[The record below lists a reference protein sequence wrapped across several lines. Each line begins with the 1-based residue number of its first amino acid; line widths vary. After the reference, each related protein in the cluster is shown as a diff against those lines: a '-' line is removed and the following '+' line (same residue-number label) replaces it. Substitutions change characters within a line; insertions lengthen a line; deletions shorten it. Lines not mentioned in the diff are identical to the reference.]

1 MKNIE
6 DVLKT
11 RENIIVS
18 GNLGSGKTTN
28 VMFPIVD
35 KLIDN
40 DESLIITDVNKEYIN
55 TFYNKLNDKEYSIK
69 VISFGRS
76 DNTDFFN
83 LLTIPYNLYKNGEVS
98 KSINMLDSLGDHL
111 IKSNAAIDPFWDN
124 SAKSLFIGTCL
135 SLFKDGSEKEINL
148 NSVMEILRLFEMDDY
163 AKNYFESK
171 KEIREIFLNVEPI
184 IYAPKETKGGIISV
198 LRQKLGL
205 ITSRETLSKV
215 LSSNSINID
224 ELSNRKTAIFIEM
237 PDMASFYS
245 VLVNATIRELYEVL
259 KDSSI
264 RYNFI
269 LDNVD
274 ILDNNKDLDYM
285 LYNVGVNYKFYLG
298 TRSFEVLK
306 ECCGKYIESI
316 TNLIRVSDNI
326 TISDYKI
333 EEPLELEKYKVGI
346 KTDIEYPVLS
356 VEDISIFDAK
366 DFVLK
371 NVSVKESVSTEELIA
386 RIDKKIQELEKMES
400 KEGQ

>member
-76 DNTDFFN
+76 DSTDFFN

-111 IKSNAAIDPFWDN
+111 IKSNTAIDPFWDN
-124 SAKSLFIGTCL
+124 SAKSLFIGICL

-215 LSSNSINID
+215 LSNNSIDIN
-224 ELSNRKTAIFIEM
+224 ELNNNKNAIIIEI
-237 PDMASFYS
+237 PDNASFYS
-245 VLVNATIRELYEVL
+245 MLVNATIRELYEVL
-259 KDSSI
+259 DSK
-264 RYNFI
+264 YNFI
-269 LDNVD
+269 LDNID

-285 LYNVGVNYKFYLG
+285 LYNVHGNYKFYIG
-298 TRSFEVLK
+298 TRSFKVLK
-306 ECCGKYIESI
+306 ESCGKYVESI
-316 TNLIRVSDNI
+316 TKLINVNDDTITMSDNNKEEI
-326 TISDYKI
+326 I
-333 EEPLELEKYKVGI
+333 EI
-346 KTDIEYPVLS
+346 KECVLNNDTDIKYPVLS
-356 VEDISIFDAK
+356 VRDLCIFDAK
-366 DFVLK
+366 DFVEK
-371 NVSVKESVSTEELIA
+371 NKVVKKSVSTEELIA
-386 RIDKKIQELEKMES
+386 RIDKKIQEIEELES